1 MMGSGKTTVGRLLS
15 KLTGWPYLDN
25 DELVLRLFG
34 STPRRIL
41 AEDGEPRLREAE
53 LAALHAGLL
62 TPAPSI
68 VAAAAGTILDEPA
81 RWRLRESGVVVWLR
95 TSVDALER
103 RAAAGTHRPWIDTGG
118 DPWLEA
124 AARERLPLYSA
135 VADLVIDTDTA
146 APAESARMV
155 LEGVAGFPACTE
167 AGRFAQP
174 SAKRVRRMPPLGSC
188 GRGP

>member
-1 MMGSGKTTVGRLLS
+1 MMGSGKTIVGRLLS
-15 KLTGWPYLDN
+15 ELTGWPYLDN

-34 STPRRIL
+34 ATPRRIL

-53 LAALHAGLL
+53 LAALHAGLA

-81 RWRLRESGVVVWLR
+81 RSRLRESGVVVWLR
-95 TSVDALER
+95 TSVDTLER
-103 RAAAGTHRPWIDTGG
+103 RAAAGTHRPWIDTG
-118 DPWLEA
+118 DDAWLEA
-124 AARERLPLYSA
+124 AARERLPLYAA
-135 VADLVIDTDTA
+135 VADVVIDTDTA

-155 LEGVAGFPACTE
+155 LEMVAAFPACAE

-174 SAKRVRRMPPLGSC
+174 PA
-188 GRGP
+188 